1 MGSLTESAT
10 TEVFTPE
17 QLSCRMM
24 RLQVDGKFPGVLGEP
39 LGYLHSKATTS
50 TACIQWHFD

>member
-1 MGSLTESAT
+1 MSRSTENAT

-17 QLSCRMM
+17 ELSCRMM

-39 LGYLHSKATTS
+39 L
-50 TACIQWHFD
+50 